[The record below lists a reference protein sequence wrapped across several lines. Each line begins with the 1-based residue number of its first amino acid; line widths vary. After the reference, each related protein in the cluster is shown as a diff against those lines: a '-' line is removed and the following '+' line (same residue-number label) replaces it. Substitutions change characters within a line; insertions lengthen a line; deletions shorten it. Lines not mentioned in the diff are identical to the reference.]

1 MADTNVAG
9 SVAVLDDS
17 KHRVALE
24 LMQYFGVREQQESE
38 APRKYWLELYA
49 QCLKVVNFGDV
60 PANLPSRPVHRR

>member
-9 SVAVLDDS
+9 SVAVLDGS

-24 LMQYFGVREQQESE
+24 LMQHIGVREQQDAD

-49 QCLKVVNFGDV
+49 QCLEVVNFGKV
-60 PANLPSRPVHRR
+60 PENLPARPPHRR